1 MATVK
6 PFRAWRYNRQVIRNM
21 ASVLAPPYD
30 VIDGRQYISYAARSP
45 HNIIH
50 LTLAGA
56 PFSPDPYLSRYPR
69 AADYWQHWRDEGIF
83 LQDPAPA
90 IYVYEQEYEDALRGH
105 IQRRAYIAT
114 VKLHDYEERVV
125 LPHEE
130 IRTAVRTDR
139 LAMLRACQASFSQV
153 FGLFSDPDGA
163 AEQIFASQT
172 VSEAGFEVSDDEG
185 VVHRMA
191 PVTDPQR
198 IVAFAEM
205 LSDKQIVI
213 ADGHHRYSAA
223 LAYRDQMSA
232 DQPTASD
239 PPWDY
244 VSMLLCPANPDTL
257 TILPSHRMIRSL
269 PHSGYEYLKDPGAG
283 IFQVSSRELPAGPAD
298 RSSAVRDIL
307 TEMHQLG
314 GQEHVFGLYT
324 GDDVVQLI
332 AAPRGASSL
341 GDFAPERSRAWRQL
355 DLAVLHRIIIE
366 RLMGLTERYAES
378 QKNILFTDSAEDAI
392 AKVDIGEAAVTFLIN
407 PPRVKDV
414 MQVAKAGDPMPQKG
428 THFYPKPLAGVAI
441 YDLRA

>member
-30 VIDGRQYISYAARSP
+30 VINGRQYIRYAARSP
-45 HNIIH
+45 HNIVH

-83 LQDPAPA
+83 IQDQIPA
-90 IYVYEQEYEDALRGH
+90 IYVYEQEYEDPLRGH
-105 IQRRAYIAT
+105 IHRRAYIAA
-114 VKLHDYEERVV
+114 VKLHNYEERVV

-130 IRTAVRTDR
+130 IRSAVRTDR
-139 LAMLRACQASFSQV
+139 LTMLRACQASFSQI

-163 AEQIFASQT
+163 AEEVFASPMT
-172 VSEAGFEVSDDEG
+172 SEAGFEVSDDEG

-191 PVTDPQR
+191 PATDPQR
-198 IVAFAEM
+198 IAAFAEI
-205 LSDKQIVI
+205 LADKQIVI
-213 ADGHHRYSAA
+213 ADGHHRYCAA

-257 TILPSHRMIRSL
+257 TILPSHRMIQAL
-269 PHSGYEYLKDPGAG
+269 PRSGYDYLKDPGAD

-298 RSSAVRDIL
+298 RSGAVQDIL
-307 TEMHQLG
+307 TEMHQLSS
-314 GQEHVFGLYT
+314 QEHVFGLYT
-324 GDDVVQLI
+324 GDNVLRLLTV
-332 AAPRGASSL
+332 PRGASSL
-341 GDFAPERSRAWRQL
+341 GNFAPQRSPAWREL

-366 RLMGLTERYAES
+366 KALRLTGRYAES
-378 QKNILFTDSAEDAI
+378 QKNILFTESAEEAI
-392 AKVDIGEAAVTFLIN
+392 AKVDTGEVAVTFLIN
-407 PPRVKDV
+407 PPRIKDV
-414 MQVAKAGDPMPQKG
+414 MEVAEAGDPMPQKG

>member
-30 VIDGRQYISYAARSP
+30 LIGEGQYISYAARSP
-45 HNIIH
+45 HNIVY

-90 IYVYEQEYEDALRGH
+90 IYVYEQEYEDSLKGH
-105 IQRRAYIAT
+105 VCRRAYIAT
-114 VKLHDYEERVV
+114 VKLYDYDERVV

-139 LAMLRACQASFSQV
+139 LAMIRACQASFSQV
-153 FGLFSDPDGA
+153 FALFSDPDGA
-163 AEQIFASQT
+163 AEQIFAFQT

-191 PVTDPQR
+191 PVTDSQR
-198 IVAFAEM
+198 IEAFAEV
-205 LSDKQIVI
+205 LSDKKIVI

-232 DQPTASD
+232 DQPTVSD

-244 VSMLLCPANPDTL
+244 VSMLLCPADPDTL

-269 PHSGYEYLKDPGAG
+269 PHTGYDYLKDPGAG
-283 IFQVSSRELPAGPAD
+283 IFQVSSRELPSGPAD

-307 TEMHQLG
+307 TAMHQLG
-314 GQEHVFGLYT
+314 SQEHVFGLYA

-332 AAPRGASSL
+332 TAPRGASSL
-341 GDFAPERSRAWRQL
+341 GDFAPGRSRAWRQL

-366 RLMGLTERYAES
+366 RLMGLTGHYAES

-392 AKVDIGEAAVTFLIN
+392 AKVDIGEVAVTFLIN

-414 MQVAKAGDPMPQKG
+414 MQVARAGDPMPQKG

>member
-6 PFRAWRYNRQVIRNM
+6 PFRAWRYNRQIIRNM

-30 VIDGRQYISYAARSP
+30 VIDESQYISYAARSP
-45 HNIIH
+45 HNIVY

-83 LQDPAPA
+83 IQDQAPA
-90 IYVYEQEYEDALRGH
+90 IYVYEQEYEDSLRAH
-105 IQRRAYIAT
+105 IRRRAYIAA

-130 IRTAVRTDR
+130 IRSAVRTDR
-139 LAMLRACQASFSQV
+139 LAMMRACQASFSQI
-153 FGLFSDPDGA
+153 FALFSDPDGA

-185 VVHRMA
+185 VLHRMA

-198 IVAFAEM
+198 IAAFAEI
-205 LSDKQIVI
+205 LSGKQLVI

-223 LAYRDQMSA
+223 LAYRDQMSSE
-232 DQPTASD
+232 QPNTSD

-244 VSMLLCPANPDTL
+244 ASMLLCPADPDTL
-257 TILPSHRMIRSL
+257 TILPSHRMIQTL
-269 PHSGYEYLKDPGAG
+269 PHSGYDYLKDPAAG
-283 IFQVSSRELPAGPAD
+283 IFQVSTRELPSGPAD
-298 RSSAVRDIL
+298 RSSAARDIL
-307 TEMHQLG
+307 TEMYQLG
-314 GQEHVFGLYT
+314 SQEHVFGLYT
-324 GDDVVQLI
+324 GDNVVRLLT
-332 AAPRGASSL
+332 APRGASSL
-341 GDFAPERSRAWRQL
+341 GDFAPERSLAWRQL

-366 RLMGLTERYAES
+366 RLMGLTGYYGES
-378 QKNILFTDSAEDAI
+378 QKNILFTDSAEEAI
-392 AKVDIGEAAVTFLIN
+392 AKVDTGEAAVTFLIN
-407 PPRVKDV
+407 PPRVEDV
-414 MQVAKAGDPMPQKG
+414 MLVAKAGDPMPQKG

-441 YDLRA
+441 YGLRA

>member
-172 VSEAGFEVSDDEG
+172 VSEDGFEVSDDEG

-232 DQPTASD
+232 PRQP
-239 PPWDY
+239 
-244 VSMLLCPANPDTL
+244 VSFRSAAENCLRG
-257 TILPSHRMIRSL
+257 LPI
-269 PHSGYEYLKDPGAG
+269 A
-283 IFQVSSRELPAGPAD
+283 
-298 RSSAVRDIL
+298 AVRCGI
-307 TEMHQLG
+307 
-314 GQEHVFGLYT
+314 
-324 GDDVVQLI
+324 
-332 AAPRGASSL
+332 S
-341 GDFAPERSRAWRQL
+341 
-355 DLAVLHRIIIE
+355 
-366 RLMGLTERYAES
+366 
-378 QKNILFTDSAEDAI
+378 
-392 AKVDIGEAAVTFLIN
+392 
-407 PPRVKDV
+407 
-414 MQVAKAGDPMPQKG
+414 
-428 THFYPKPLAGVAI
+428 
-441 YDLRA
+441 